1 MAIHLAE
8 MLIEKINAKVAAEEQ
23 KQSEKT
29 SANHINLKPRQGQPR
44 NQDPQA
50 IISDADRA

>member
-8 MLIEKINAKVAAEEQ
+8 MLIEKINMKVAAEGQ
-23 KQSEKT
+23 KQPEK
-29 SANHINLKPRQGQPR
+29 ALAKHLGLKPRQDQPR
-44 NQDPQA
+44 NQDPQT